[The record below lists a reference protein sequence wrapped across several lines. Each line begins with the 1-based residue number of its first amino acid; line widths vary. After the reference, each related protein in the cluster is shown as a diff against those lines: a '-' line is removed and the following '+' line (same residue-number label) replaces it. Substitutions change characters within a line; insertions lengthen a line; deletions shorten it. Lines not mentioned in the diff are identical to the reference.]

1 MTFDAKI
8 GTRVV
13 DWVLEMD
20 SFASFF
26 NLFLD
31 VLYKV
36 VRVFG
41 AIMLAVLI
49 GLTGFDVFARYT
61 FNNPVLGSNEMI
73 QFLLGGM
80 VFAGFALVTAHRSHI
95 VVSIFEP
102 FFMARAP
109 GLYKGLVSGFN
120 LIGIVAITYIAIRYT
135 DFQFL
140 MQAETDILEL
150 RWGDLGIAFAILA
163 AIGILFGIKAVKWPR
178 RMGTYVAPKEAVIAQ
193 KTPFP
198 LELVEGDKYAWC
210 ACGLSNKQPFC
221 DGSHKGTGIT
231 PIVFVAEIS
240 GLASI
245 CGCKRSD
252 NAPFCNGR
260 HKDL

>member
-1 MTFDAKI
+1 M
-8 GTRVV
+8 V
-13 DWVLEMD
+13 DWVSDMG
-20 SFASFF
+20 SHAGFF

-31 VLYKV
+31 ILYKA
-36 VRVFG
+36 VRAFG
-41 AIMLAVLI
+41 AVMLAILI
-49 GLTGFDVFARYT
+49 GLTGYDVFMRYT

-102 FFMARAP
+102 FLMRHSPA
-109 GLYKGLVSGFN
+109 LYKGLISGFN
-120 LIGIVAITYIAIRYT
+120 LVGIAAITYIVIRYT

-150 RWGDLGIAFAILA
+150 QWGDLGIAFAVLS
-163 AIGILFGIKAVKWPR
+163 AIGILFGFKALKLPR
-178 RMGTYVAPKEAVIAQ
+178 RMGSYVPPDEAVIAQ
-193 KTPFP
+193 KTPFGI
-198 LELVEGDKYAWC
+198 ELVEGKKYAWC
-210 ACGLSNKQPFC
+210 ACGRSNKQPFC

-231 PIVFVAEIS
+231 PVVFVSEIS
-240 GLASI
+240 GLASL

>member
-1 MTFDAKI
+1 
-8 GTRVV
+8 
-13 DWVLEMD
+13 MD
-20 SFASFF
+20 SLAGFF
-26 NLFLD
+26 SLFLD
-31 VLYKV
+31 LLYKV

-41 AIMLAVLI
+41 AAMLAILI
-49 GLTGFDVFARYT
+49 GLTGFDVFMRYT

-80 VFAGFALVTAHRSHI
+80 VFAGFALVTAHRTHI

-102 FFMARAP
+102 FFLKRAP
-109 GLYKGLVSGFN
+109 GLYKGLISGFN
-120 LIGIVAITYIAIRYT
+120 LVGIIAITYITFRYT

-150 RWGDLGIAFAILA
+150 RWGDLGIAFGVLA

-178 RMGTYVAPKEAVIAQ
+178 RMGTYVAPKNTVVAQ
-193 KTPFP
+193 LEPFSI
-198 LELVEGDKYAWC
+198 ELVEGKKYAWC
-210 ACGLSNKQPFC
+210 ACGLSSKQPFC
-221 DGSHKGTGIT
+221 DGSHKVTDIK
-231 PIVFVAEIS
+231 PIVFEAEMA

-252 NAPFCNGR
+252 NAPYCNGR

>member
-1 MTFDAKI
+1 M
-8 GTRVV
+8 
-13 DWVLEMD
+13 
-20 SFASFF
+20 
-26 NLFLD
+26 
-31 VLYKV
+31 YKA

-41 AIMLAVLI
+41 AVMLAILI
-49 GLTGFDVFARYT
+49 GLTGFDVFMRYT

-80 VFAGFALVTAHRSHI
+80 VFAGFALVTAHRTHI

-102 FFMARAP
+102 LFMRRAP
-109 GLYKGLVSGFN
+109 GLYKGLISGFN
-120 LIGIVAITYIAIRYT
+120 LVGIIAITYIAIRYT
-135 DFQFL
+135 RFQFL

-150 RWGDLGIAFAILA
+150 RWGDLGIAFSILA
-163 AIGILFGIKAVKWPR
+163 AIGILFGIKAVTWPR
-178 RMGTYVAPKEAVIAQ
+178 RMGTYKAPNNAVVAQIE
-193 KTPFP
+193 PFS
-198 LELVEGDKYAWC
+198 LELEEGKKYAWC

-221 DGSHKGTGIT
+221 DGSHKGTDIK
-231 PIVFVAEIS
+231 PIIFEPEMS

-252 NAPFCNGR
+252 NAPYCNGR